1 MNNILVPYDFNPQ
14 SVLALD
20 WSLQLAKKLHCN
32 VTMLYVNELQGIISS
47 VFSKEQ
53 DEEILEKIGE
63 EMDTTAAK
71 LSLGSG
77 LDIEARIQQGRVYSV
92 ILDVAAELQSSFI
105 VMGSRSNDPDDHD
118 QKPMVGRNTSR
129 VIRMAKC
136 PVISIGGTYLP
147 DNCNSVLLPLDLTK
161 ETLQKTTWAI
171 TMAKIFGA
179 GIRAVSA
186 LWSVNNPEI
195 MARLILQMDKVK
207 ETIEAAGIRCTTHII
222 ETTSGEKTAVPL
234 ILDYAAKEGDVGL
247 MVIMTQQESAL
258 VEFFVGSH
266 AQEFIRLSAIPVM
279 SVVPEDKG
287 S

>member
-63 EMDTTAAK
+63 EMDTTAAR

-77 LDIEARIQQGRVYSV
+77 LDVEVRIQQGRVYSV

-161 ETLQKTTWAI
+161 ETLQKTERAI
-171 TMAKIFGA
+171 SMAKIFGA

-186 LWSVNNPEI
+186 IWSVNNPEI

-207 ETIEAAGIRCTTHII
+207 ETIEAAGVRCTTHII
-222 ETTSGEKTAVPL
+222 ETISGEKTAVPL

-266 AQEFIRLSAIPVM
+266 AQEFIRLSVIPVM
-279 SVVPEDKG
+279 SVVPEEQ
-287 S
+287 

>member
-20 WSLQLAKKLHCN
+20 WSLQLAKMLHCN

-53 DEEILEKIGE
+53 DEELLEKIGD

-77 LDIEARIQQGRVYSV
+77 LDVEARIQQGRVYSV
-92 ILDVAAELQSSFI
+92 ILDVAAELQSAFI

-179 GIRAVSA
+179 GIKAVSA

-207 ETIEAAGIRCTTHII
+207 ETIEAAGVRCTTHII
-222 ETTSGEKTAVPL
+222 ETRSGEKTAVPS

-266 AQEFIRLSAIPVM
+266 AQEFIRLSTIPVM
-279 SVVPEDKG
+279 SVVPEEQ
-287 S
+287 

>member
-20 WSLQLAKKLHCN
+20 WSLRLAEQLKCS
-32 VTMLYVNELQGIISS
+32 VTMLYVNELQGILST
-47 VFSKEQ
+47 VFNKEKNEELL
-53 DEEILEKIGE
+53 EEISDD
-63 EMDTTAAK
+63 MDTIAAK
-71 LSLGSG
+71 LSLRSG
-77 LDIEARIQQGRVYSV
+77 LEIDARMQQGRVYSV
-92 ILDVAAELQSSFI
+92 ILEVASELQSSFI
-105 VMGSRSNDPDDHD
+105 VMGTRSNDPDDHD

-147 DNCNSVLLPLDLTK
+147 DKCNSVLLPLDLTK
-161 ETLQKTTWAI
+161 VTLQKTNWAI
-171 TMAKIFGA
+171 NMAKIFRSD
-179 GIRAVSA
+179 IMAVSA

-207 ETIEAAGIRCTTHII
+207 ETIEAAGVKCSTRII
-222 ETTSGEKTAVPL
+222 ETTSGEKTAVPV
-234 ILDYAAKEGDVGL
+234 ILDYAAKEGDVGM

-258 VEFFVGSH
+258 VDFFVGSH
-266 AQEFIRLSAIPVM
+266 AQEFIRLSTIPVM

-287 S
+287 A

>member
-77 LDIEARIQQGRVYSV
+77 LDVEARIQQGRVYSV

-136 PVISIGGTYLP
+136 PVISIGGNYLP

-287 S
+287 A

>member
-77 LDIEARIQQGRVYSV
+77 LDVEVRIQQGRVYSV
-92 ILDVAAELQSSFI
+92 ILEVAAELQSSFI

-207 ETIEAAGIRCTTHII
+207 ETIEAAGVRCTTHII
-222 ETTSGEKTAVPL
+222 ETTSGEKTAVPS

-287 S
+287 A

>member
-20 WSLQLAKKLHCN
+20 WSLQLAKQVNCSIT
-32 VTMLYVNELQGIISS
+32 VLYVNELQGIISS
-47 VFSKEQ
+47 VFNKQQ
-53 DEEILEKIGE
+53 DEELLERISD
-63 EMDTTAAK
+63 EMDSTVAR
-71 LSLGSG
+71 LSIRSG
-77 LDIEARIQQGRVYSV
+77 LEIDARIQQGRVYSV
-92 ILDVAAELQSSFI
+92 ILEVAAELQSSYI
-105 VMGSRSNDPDDHD
+105 VMGTRSNDPDDHD
-118 QKPMVGRNTSR
+118 PKPMVGRNTSR

-136 PVISIGGTYLP
+136 PVISIGGNTLP
-147 DNCNSVLLPLDLTK
+147 DSCKSVLLPLDLTK
-161 ETLQKTTWAI
+161 ETLQKTTLAI
-171 TMAKIFGA
+171 SMAKIFGA
-179 GIRAVSA
+179 GIKAVSA

-195 MARLILQMDKVK
+195 MARLILQMQKVK

-266 AQEFIRLSAIPVM
+266 AQEFIRLSGIPVM
-279 SVVPEDKG
+279 SVVPEEQ
-287 S
+287 